1 MKFIDGIK
9 KIIRIHRN
17 VAVDEIKEIQQL
29 KITEE
34 DKEQAKHLAILIAAG
49 LASCGIPC
57 GVLSQ
62 KIIADIL
69 AYALR
74 DLKDGIEVHDKL
86 IIGRIVNEYN
96 KENKGQINL

>member
-1 MKFIDGIK
+1 MKFSDRIK
-9 KIIRIHRN
+9 RFFRIHKN
-17 VAVDEIKEIQQL
+17 VIAGEIDEINNL
-29 KITEE
+29 TITDE
-34 DKEQAKHLAILIAAG
+34 DKEQARHLALLIAAG

-86 IIGRIVNEYN
+86 IIGRIVNEYKN
-96 KENKGQINL
+96 NGAK

>member
-1 MKFIDGIK
+1 MKFIDRIK

-29 KITEE
+29 QVTEE
-34 DKEQAKHLAILIAAG
+34 DKEQARHLAILIAAG

-96 KENKGQINL
+96 KENKGQTNP